1 MNYIGI
7 RGHRGAGKASIAF
20 LLGQTIETLHRFP
33 NLSDISFEERYMS
46 WCKLLMDDPN
56 NTYGQPNHHV
66 YYESFS
72 FNIEFFI
79 KMLLSC
85 PEEYLEDD
93 MKDDIIVNVKDLT
106 YCDRGSW
113 KGSKLITAQEMFNKI
128 DADSQPQNITGNYS
142 MTMREFIL
150 YFGMEVMQ
158 RYFGRNVW
166 VNVAKADAA
175 EYDKMIDNGNSYR
188 IYKDLKTSAEAQFIH
203 SLNGVIVKVIRPS
216 NKKSTSG
223 LDIVSHDTN
232 ADYIL
237 EVKGDL
243 YSTMDDVKRLAK
255 DIISRF
261 K

>member
-1 MNYIGI
+1 MAPEILNQNKY
-7 RGHRGAGKASIAF
+7 K
-20 LLGQTIETLHRFP
+20 TP
-33 NLSDISFEERYMS
+33 SDIYSFAISMFEVIKWDEAYPPSQFKFS
-46 WCKLLMDDPN
+46 WKIAEFVINGGRLP
-56 NTYGQPNHHV
+56 QP
-66 YYESFS
+66 
-72 FNIEFFI
+72 
-79 KMLLSC
+79 
-85 PEEYLEDD
+85 DD